1 MHDVRPPRSEQFV
14 SAVRPSPYK
23 SRRDKAPR
31 VGTEWSSQA
40 AGLATWDSARCAAF
54 VLTSRASQGLP
65 PRVTDAQTL
74 FRVAQLLGATDTTML
89 NAGPVKSGES
99 TLPRAS

>member
-1 MHDVRPPRSEQFV
+1 MATQW
-14 SAVRPSPYK
+14 
-23 SRRDKAPR
+23 
-31 VGTEWSSQA
+31 TSQA

-65 PRVTDAQTL
+65 PKVTDAQTL
-74 FRVAQLLGATDTTML
+74 FRVAQLLGSTGKAMPD
-89 NAGPVKSGES
+89 AGPAKLGDS